1 MCFFFFKQKTAYE
14 MRISDWSSDVCSS
27 DLRWYEYTG
36 IMLGEAHKLGSL
48 IHPDHLERFT
58 TRSKAGFHSGKPWED
73 TVPIRRYDGEWRWF
87 LSHAVPVLN
96 QDGDIVR
103 WLGTNTDIT
112 EQKES
117 EQHHKRL
124 MREVDHRAKNALA
137 VPQAIVSLSR
147 SEEHT

>member
-1 MCFFFFKQKTAYE
+1 

-27 DLRWYEYTG
+27 DL
-36 IMLGEAHKLGSL
+36 
-48 IHPDHLERFT
+48 LERFT

-117 EQHHKRL
+117 EQHHKRM

-137 VPQAIVSLSR
+137 VAPAIVPLAPTDNITAYR
-147 SEEHT
+147 IIVEYRMAHL